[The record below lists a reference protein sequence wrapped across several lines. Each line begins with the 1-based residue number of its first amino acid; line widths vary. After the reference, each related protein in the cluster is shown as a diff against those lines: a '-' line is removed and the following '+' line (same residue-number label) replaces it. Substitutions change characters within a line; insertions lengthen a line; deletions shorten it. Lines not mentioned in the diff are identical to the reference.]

1 MQCRTAEVLA
11 IIFQLEGYSIFLG
24 KLVKT
29 HLGLFLKEYRSRL
42 LKCMRKVSSQFSCSL
57 S

>member
-1 MQCRTAEVLA
+1 MQCRTAKVLA
-11 IIFQLEGYSIFLG
+11 IIFQLEGYSIFWG